1 MRGSAAHD
9 DYSVSRGEATLHGV
23 TEPRIGLEIL
33 DQLME
38 GWESVAH
45 LAIGEIRDDGSID
58 LLILLE
64 SGTLRYLTTLE
75 SRDEPGTVP
84 ASKQFDFLAVFGR
97 QVLETNVPIVRRP
110 STAEKGL
117 LLTVFPVRG
126 QRNRVAYI
134 LEPAVPDIS
143 PEGDTEPSIAD
154 PQSRHRSV

>member
-1 MRGSAAHD
+1 MK
-9 DYSVSRGEATLHGV
+9 
-23 TEPRIGLEIL
+23 
-33 DQLME
+33 

-45 LAIGEIRDDGSID
+45 LGIGEVRDDGSID

-64 SGTLRYLTTLE
+64 SGTLRYLTTLD
-75 SRDEPGTVP
+75 SRGEPGTVS

-134 LEPAVPDIS
+134 LEPAGPEIS
-143 PEGDTEPSIAD
+143 PGGESESSTDL
-154 PQSRHRSV
+154 QSRPPSA